1 MHKIKPT
8 CLLAVLLSISA
19 LLACTI
25 DEEENLLFGLKDSL
39 RAAGKWQ
46 SQNGTEGFTFKTDAT
61 FTARV
66 GGHTG
71 SGRFHY
77 RETTS
82 KSVFY
87 TDQSVA
93 EFVLTWELGELE
105 TKPDKTKSLNVKKRS
120 NGDLYFEYRGKEY
133 TQTG

>member
-46 SQNGTEGFTFKTDAT
+46 SQNGTDGFTFKTDAT

-66 GGHTG
+66 DGNTG

-77 RETTS
+77 HETTS
-82 KSVFY
+82 ESIFRESE
-87 TDQSVA
+87 SVA
-93 EFVLTWELGELE
+93 EFVFDLGIG
-105 TKPDKTKSLNVKKRS
+105 RIG
-120 NGDLYFEYRGKEY
+120 NG
-133 TQTG
+133 TGQN

>member
-1 MHKIKPT
+1 MHKIKPA
-8 CLLAVLLSISA
+8 CLLAGILSISV
-19 LLACTI
+19 LFACTI
-25 DEEENLLFGLKDSL
+25 DEEKNLLFELKDSL

-46 SQNGTEGFTFKTDAT
+46 SQNGTDGFTFKTDAI
-61 FTARV
+61 FTTRF

-82 KSVFY
+82 ESIFKRF
-87 TDQSVA
+87 DSVA
-93 EFVLTWELGELE
+93 EFVLTWELGPQKGQTEF
-105 TKPDKTKSLNVKKRS
+105 LNVKKRS
-120 NGDLYFEYRGKEY
+120 NGDLYFEYDGEEY